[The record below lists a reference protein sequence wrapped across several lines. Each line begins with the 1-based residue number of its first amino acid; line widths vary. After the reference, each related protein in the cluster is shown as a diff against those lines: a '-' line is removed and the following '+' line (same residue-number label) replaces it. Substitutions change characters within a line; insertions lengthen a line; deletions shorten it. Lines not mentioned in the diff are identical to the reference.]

1 MRLPAISFTFVFC
14 SIGIHVSLVSS
25 LLFSVGNNLKNFS
38 PGFLYILVIMYYL
51 GSVIGTWMEGLAC
64 FWRK

>member
-14 SIGIHVSLVSS
+14 SVGIYASLVSS

-38 PGFLYILVIMYYL
+38 PGFLYILVIVYYS
-51 GSVIGTWMEGLAC
+51 GSVIGALMQGLAC
-64 FWRK
+64 FWEK